1 MDEERPVEEAQD
13 TPQQPGEE
21 PAIESGA
28 QDDQPAK
35 VESTEGEPVT
45 EFSGEAETPAAE
57 AGDAA
62 EAQRLLSLTQKRVD
76 MAVTKGVLH
85 ESTGSRR
92 KSRLSSR
99 VNSLL
104 A

>member
-1 MDEERPVEEAQD
+1 MANIKSQIKRNRQSLVANERNKAVRSELK
-13 TPQQPGEE
+13 TW
-21 PAIESGA
+21 
-28 QDDQPAK
+28 AK
-35 VESTEGEPVT
+35 RTVD
-45 EFSGEAETPAAE
+45 AAE

-85 ESTGSRR
+85 KSTGSRR